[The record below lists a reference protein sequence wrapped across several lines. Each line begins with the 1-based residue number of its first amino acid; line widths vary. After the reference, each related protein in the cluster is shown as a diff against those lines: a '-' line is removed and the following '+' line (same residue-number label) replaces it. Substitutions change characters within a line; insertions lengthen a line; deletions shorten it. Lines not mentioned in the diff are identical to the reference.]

1 MFGTWFYHKRVRTAV
16 AVFGSLF
23 NNLYVLRKNS
33 SGETI
38 SQVKVPLSYAPRRD
52 FISRLNE
59 MNNGEDAER
68 RVAMKLPRMS
78 FEIVSLVYDASRQLP
93 KSNNFSK
100 SLATTVNERRKMY
113 VSAPYTLI
121 FQLSIYAKSQDDGL
135 QVVEQILP
143 YFTPQYTVSVKPFS
157 DIPSLTEDMPITIQ
171 SVSLEDNYE
180 GAIGDRR
187 TIVYTLD
194 FEVKMNLHGPVN
206 EGKIIRDVKSNLY
219 LQGAGLLDSDVF
231 VEALQIIPDPI
242 AVNADS
248 DYGFV
253 TNILDSAQ

>member
-1 MFGTWFYHKRVRTAV
+1 
-16 AVFGSLF
+16 
-23 NNLYVLRKNS
+23 
-33 SGETI
+33 
-38 SQVKVPLSYAPRRD
+38 
-52 FISRLNE
+52 
-59 MNNGEDAER
+59 
-68 RVAMKLPRMS
+68 
-78 FEIVSLVYDASRQLP
+78 
-93 KSNNFSK
+93 
-100 SLATTVNERRKMY
+100 
-113 VSAPYTLI
+113 
-121 FQLSIYAKSQDDGL
+121 LSIYAKSQDDGL

-231 VEALQIIPDPI
+231 IEALQIIPDPI

>member
-100 SLATTVNERRKMY
+100 TIATSVNDRRKMY

-231 VEALQIIPDPI
+231 IEALQIIPDPI

>member
-93 KSNNFSK
+93 KLNNFSK

>member
-231 VEALQIIPDPI
+231 IEALQIIPDPI